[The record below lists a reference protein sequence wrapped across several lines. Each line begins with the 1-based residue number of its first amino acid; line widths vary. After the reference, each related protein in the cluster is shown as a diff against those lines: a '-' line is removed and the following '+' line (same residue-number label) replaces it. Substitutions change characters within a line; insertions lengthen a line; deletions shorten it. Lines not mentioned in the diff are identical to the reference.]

1 MRFFSTTDVLELWAT
16 LFLFVSMLIIDVYV
30 YKVWLSCMKNTQ
42 YWINPGCQCGGFSM
56 WLWEVWVI
64 SWRAAF
70 ICVGITRIHVHAF
83 TTQLAHWLYAVV
95 RSCTQSYAVI
105 RSHTQ
110 DCAGMRSHTQAR
122 WGVASIFSTCGVSL
136 RKAAQGCVRLRMAAY
151 GGVLLRMSNKWLWFP
166 RTTSYAKAY

>member
-1 MRFFSTTDVLELWAT
+1 MRR
-16 LFLFVSMLIIDVYV
+16 
-30 YKVWLSCMKNTQ
+30 
-42 YWINPGCQCGGFSM
+42 
-56 WLWEVWVI
+56 VI

-95 RSCTQSYAVI
+95 RS
-105 RSHTQ
+105 HTQ

-122 WGVASIFSTCGVSL
+122 WGVDSIFSTCGVSL

-151 GGVLLRMSNKWLWFP
+151 GCVLRRSYFCVCQTNDYGSRGQRRMPKHRATEVYVKNIVSVSDILVSKDNPSIRKYHLSNVRCHGIWYGLENQFC
-166 RTTSYAKAY
+166 SVLFI